1 MNGNKINQNMNSNN
15 NNMDN
20 NNMTQQLDYT
30 YEELKGKTVMISL
43 LEDDDDEGYD
53 ESIEYIPI
61 ETMEDYNTLEQI
73 IADYEVMGILDEYW
87 IAE

>member
-1 MNGNKINQNMNSNN
+1 MNHNNN
-15 NNMDN
+15 NNM
-20 NNMTQQLDYT
+20 TQLDYT
-30 YEELKGKTVMISL
+30 YEELKGKTVYISL
-43 LEDDDDEGYD
+43 MEDNDDEGYD

-87 IAE
+87 IAD

>member
-1 MNGNKINQNMNSNN
+1 MGYMELNGNKINQNINS
-15 NNMDN
+15 D

-30 YEELKGKTVMISL
+30 YEELKGKTVFISL
-43 LEDDDDEGYD
+43 MEDNDDEGYD

-87 IAE
+87 IAG